1 MIKLELFTKEDIP
14 EILKWLESTD
24 AHFLHQFAGPSY
36 HFPLDT
42 EQLTAS
48 LLNEDSILFRVVRAR
63 KSIGHCQ
70 LMRIDRSEG
79 TAAIGRVLLKKEE
92 RGKGYGGM
100 IIHELIKYAGRELN
114 LSRVFLNVYE
124 FNTAAVECYKSAG
137 FRAMGE
143 AETFIPA
150 VEDTW
155 KSIMMEYRIE
165 KRDETIR
172 RSQHVFE
179 SV

>member
-1 MIKLELFTKEDIP
+1 MDQE
-14 EILKWLESTD
+14 
-24 AHFLHQFAGPSY
+24 
-36 HFPLDT
+36 
-42 EQLTAS
+42 
-48 LLNEDSILFRVVRAR
+48 SILFRVVRAR

-79 TAAIGRVLLKKEE
+79 TAAIGRVLLKREE

-100 IIHELIKYAGRELN
+100 IIDELIKYAGRELN
-114 LSRVFLNVYE
+114 LSRLFLNVYE
-124 FNTAAVECYKSAG
+124 FNTPAVECYINAG
-137 FRAMGE
+137 FRVTGE

-165 KRDETIR
+165 KRDETVR
-172 RSQHVFE
+172 RNQHIFE